1 MPTPDEGA
9 TALALQAGQDEA
21 LLVASGTAAIELAL
35 EVLQVGPGDE
45 VIVPDI
51 GCHCV
56 GAATARSGATVVFAS
71 VDGGLVLSPDDV
83 RAALTT
89 STRAVIAVHQYG
101 LPCDISAIR
110 RVVPGTVTIVEDF
123 AQAWGLQIAGA
134 AAGSLGDLSVTSFG
148 PTKPLSIG
156 AGGALLG
163 PSRHLGDAGGTDERN
178 RARPPSGARFPAPL
192 LSLLPAA
199 MLAADQRVMARRR
212 AASTIVDHASR
223 QGIEAVATPPGS
235 LPSWTRLPL
244 YLPPGADP
252 ASVIGPPHLVELTQP
267 MHPIPPS
274 MLPMFTNVPKRLARR
289 TARTRDP
296 LLVKPSSDPSR
307 S

>member
-1 MPTPDEGA
+1 MPTPDEGV
-9 TALALQAGQDEA
+9 TALALRAGQDEA

-56 GAATARSGATVVFAS
+56 GAATARNGATVVFAS
-71 VDGGLVLSPDDV
+71 VDEGLVLSPDDV

-89 STRAVIAVHQYG
+89 STRAVIAIHQYG

-110 RVVPGTVTIVEDF
+110 RAVPGTVTIVEDF
-123 AQAWGLQIAGA
+123 AQAWGLRIAGA
-134 AAGSLGDLSVTSFG
+134 AAGSLGDLSTTSFG

-156 AGGALLG
+156 AGGALFG
-163 PSRHLGDAGGTDERN
+163 PSRHLRDVGGTDERN
-178 RARPPSGARFPAPL
+178 RARPPSGARFPVPL
-192 LSLLPAA
+192 LPLLPAA

-212 AASTIVDHASR
+212 AASTIVDHAR
-223 QGIEAVATPPGS
+223 RHGIEAVATAPGS

-252 ASVIGPPHLVELTQP
+252 ASFIGPPHLVELTQP
-267 MHPIPPS
+267 MHPVPPS
-274 MLPMFTNVPKRLARR
+274 ALPMFTNVPTRLARR
-289 TARTRDP
+289 RARTREP

>member
-1 MPTPDEGA
+1 MPSPDAGA
-9 TALALQAGQDEA
+9 TALARQAGQEEA

-45 VIVPDI
+45 VIVPDV

-56 GAATARSGATVVFAS
+56 GAAAARSGATVVFAS
-71 VDGGLVLSPDDV
+71 VDESLVLSADDV
-83 RAALTT
+83 RAALTR
-89 STRAVIAVHQYG
+89 STRAVVAVHQYG

-110 RVVPGTVTIVEDF
+110 RVVPGAVTIVEDF
-123 AQAWGLQIAGA
+123 AQAWGLRISGA

-163 PSRHLGDAGGTDERN
+163 PSWHLHDAGGANERN
-178 RARPPSGARFPAPL
+178 RARPPSGARFPKPL
-192 LSLLPAA
+192 LPLLPAA
-199 MLAADQRVMARRR
+199 MLAADQRVSARRR
-212 AASTIVDHASR
+212 AASAILKHAAGQGVD
-223 QGIEAVATPPGS
+223 AVATAAGS

-244 YLPPGADP
+244 YLPLGADP
-252 ASVIGPPHLVELTQP
+252 ANVVGPPHLVERTQP
-267 MHPIPPS
+267 MHPVPPS
-274 MLPMFTNVPKRLARR
+274 ALPMFTNVPTRLAHR
-289 TARTRDP
+289 TARTREP

-307 S
+307 T

>member
-1 MPTPDEGA
+1 MPSPDEGA
-9 TALALQAGQDEA
+9 AALAHQAGQEEA

-71 VDGGLVLSPDDV
+71 VDESLVLSPDDV

-123 AQAWGLQIAGA
+123 AQAWGLRISGA

-148 PTKPLSIG
+148 PTKALSIG

-163 PSRHLGDAGGTDERN
+163 SSRHLRDAGGADERN
-178 RARPPSGARFPAPL
+178 RARPPSGARFPVPL
-192 LSLLPAA
+192 LPLLPAA
-199 MLAADQRVMARRR
+199 MLAADQRVAARRR
-212 AASTIVDHASR
+212 AASTILDHATGHGADS
-223 QGIEAVATPPGS
+223 VTTVPGS

-252 ASVIGPPHLVELTQP
+252 ASVIGPPYLVELTQP
-267 MHPIPPS
+267 MHPVPPS
-274 MLPMFTNVPKRLARR
+274 ALPMFTNVPTRPADR
-289 TARTRDP
+289 TARTREP
-296 LLVKPSSDPSR
+296 LLLKPSSEPSR
-307 S
+307 T